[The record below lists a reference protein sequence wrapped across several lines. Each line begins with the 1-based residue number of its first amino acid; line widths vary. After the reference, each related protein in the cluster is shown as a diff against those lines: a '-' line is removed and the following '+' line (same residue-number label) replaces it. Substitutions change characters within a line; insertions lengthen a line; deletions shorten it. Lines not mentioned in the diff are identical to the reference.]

1 MFAGAVNYT
10 TGTELV
16 FRGIPSK
23 NGPEFATTMN
33 LTFFETTRV
42 TGVTGGPTI
51 GLVHHPIERRTPM
64 KRSNKLRLTA
74 LAAGIVMAATGC
86 GVTGSS
92 SSEGKAA
99 GPITD
104 MRIMVPNTAGGGYDT
119 TARVAAKVM
128 EDTDIAS
135 GIEVFNL
142 AGAGGTVGLSRTVN
156 EKGNGDLSMLM
167 GLGVVGASYTNDTTA
182 SFEDTTPLARL
193 IEEPGAIMVPKNSPY
208 KTIDDLVA
216 AWKKNPGK
224 MAVGGGSSPGGPDHL
239 LPMRLAE
246 TVGIDPNKVNYV
258 SYDGGGDMLPDILG
272 NRLGFAASGA
282 GEFLDQIKTGEI
294 RVLATSGEERLAG
307 VDAPTLQ
314 ESGIDLI
321 FTNWRGIVAP
331 PGITDERKAELI
343 AALEKMHA
351 TDEWQE
357 ALKQNQWEDA
367 FMTGDEFA
375 GFITEQDQRVEDVLT
390 KLGLA

>member
-1 MFAGAVNYT
+1 
-10 TGTELV
+10 
-16 FRGIPSK
+16 
-23 NGPEFATTMN
+23 
-33 LTFFETTRV
+33 
-42 TGVTGGPTI
+42 
-51 GLVHHPIERRTPM
+51 M

-74 LAAGIVMAATGC
+74 LAAGIAIAATGC
-86 GVTGSS
+86 GVTGGSS
-92 SSEGKAA
+92 GSEGKAA

-128 EDTDIAS
+128 EDTDVAS

-182 SFEDTTPLARL
+182 SLKDTTPLARL
-193 IEEPGAIMVPKNSPY
+193 IQEPGAIMVPKNSPY

-216 AWKKNPGK
+216 AWKKNPAK

-239 LPMRLAE
+239 LPMQLAE

-294 RVLATSGEERLAG
+294 RVLATSGEERLPG
-307 VDAPTLQ
+307 VDAPTLK
-314 ESGIDLI
+314 EEGIDLV
-321 FTNWRGIVAP
+321 FTNWRGLVAP

-367 FMTGDEFA
+367 FMTGDKFA
-375 GFITEQDQRVEDVLT
+375 DFITEQDQRVEDVLT